1 MSADTDQFGAD
12 YYDRRFKAGYMQDWP
27 PEKVRR
33 VREFVEGLGLPSSGS
48 ALDFGCG
55 AGLFTSALVAALPG
69 WKVTGVD
76 ITASALEAAR
86 RRESRAEYQLL
97 ERGLPAASFDLIFT
111 HHVLEHVPDIAATA
125 KDLATA
131 AKPTATM
138 VHILPCGNAGSLE
151 HQVCTWRRD
160 GFIPNADGSFFFEE
174 EGHLRRL
181 TTDQLVGLW
190 QPYGFRPRVVVFSNH
205 RYGAIHWLTDQNL
218 SDVLKFADPSA
229 GIDRAASRRLRFLRA
244 RLAAVWAMRRPL
256 KILKYKR
263 AAGISGARDVVVTG
277 AALVLSPVGWLADR
291 VSRGLARREWRTGQ
305 DKPGSEMYVVLE
317 RTSATRG

>member
-1 MSADTDQFGAD
+1 M
-12 YYDRRFKAGYMQDWP
+12 
-27 PEKVRR
+27 
-33 VREFVEGLGLPSSGS
+33 
-48 ALDFGCG
+48 
-55 AGLFTSALVAALPG
+55 
-69 WKVTGVD
+69 
-76 ITASALEAAR
+76 
-86 RRESRAEYQLL
+86 
-97 ERGLPAASFDLIFT
+97 
-111 HHVLEHVPDIAATA
+111 
-125 KDLATA
+125 
-131 AKPTATM
+131 
-138 VHILPCGNAGSLE
+138 
-151 HQVCTWRRD
+151 
-160 GFIPNADGSFFFEE
+160 
-174 EGHLRRL
+174 
-181 TTDQLVGLW
+181 
-190 QPYGFRPRVVVFSNH
+190 
-205 RYGAIHWLTDQNL
+205 TDQNL